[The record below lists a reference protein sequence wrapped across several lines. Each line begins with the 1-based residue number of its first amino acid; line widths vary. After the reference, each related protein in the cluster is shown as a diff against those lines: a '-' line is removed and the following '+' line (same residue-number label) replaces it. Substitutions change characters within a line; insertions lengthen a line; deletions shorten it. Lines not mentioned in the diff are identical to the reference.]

1 MTTTG
6 GNVGGI
12 DTGTDAYITEDAYT
26 VEDYGDT
33 AVATVTKEDDKGMM
47 SADAYMVGE
56 PDTATNIE
64 DTDVE
69 GGGGGSTTN
78 SDASLGGGG
87 RAKIM
92 LDNLDSA
99 IERGGLGGRGEAQCL
114 DV

>member
-69 GGGGGSTTN
+69 GGGGGFDN
-78 SDASLGGGG
+78 KLGCQPRRRRKSQNYAG
-87 RAKIM
+87 
-92 LDNLDSA
+92 
-99 IERGGLGGRGEAQCL
+99 
-114 DV
+114 

>member
-69 GGGGGSTTN
+69 GGGGFDN
-78 SDASLGGGG
+78 KLGCQPRRRRKSQNYAG
-87 RAKIM
+87 
-92 LDNLDSA
+92 
-99 IERGGLGGRGEAQCL
+99 
-114 DV
+114 